1 MNRVTVIPAL
11 AVAGLLAG
19 GVAAYLTGPA
29 PTTGVSRKPAANTAT
44 YSATPAP
51 SPAATPAPSPAGT
64 PAPSPAASPSPS
76 AGAATESFNTWID
89 GPGGTLLENSL
100 AVLYKAKADATAKN
114 IAALEADGSQLVT
127 CGDTSLADPPPA
139 HAAAWNTAFAAM
151 VRAGEDLEARNLRA
165 AETESVIV
173 RYEIYAFNSQIS
185 RAG

>member
-19 GVAAYLTGPA
+19 GVAAYLTGPS
-29 PTTGVSRKPAANTAT
+29 PTTDASRKPAANTAT

-51 SPAATPAPSPAGT
+51 SPAATPAAT

-76 AGAATESFNTWID
+76 AGAAT
-89 GPGGTLLENSL
+89 GGTLLENSL
-100 AVLYKAKADATAKN
+100 AVLYKTKADATAKN

-127 CGDTSLADPPPA
+127 CGNTSLADPPPA

-165 AETESVIV
+165 AEAESVIV
-173 RYEIYAFNSQIS
+173 RDEIYAFNSQIS

>member
-19 GVAAYLTGPA
+19 GVAAYLTGPS
-29 PTTGVSRKPAANTAT
+29 PTTDASRKPAANTAT

-51 SPAATPAPSPAGT
+51 SPAATPAAT

-100 AVLYKAKADATAKN
+100 AVLYKTKADATAKN

-127 CGDTSLADPPPA
+127 CGNTSLADPPPA

-165 AETESVIV
+165 AEAESVIV
-173 RYEIYAFNSQIS
+173 RDEIYAFNSQIS